1 MKQKCVLNELVGGI
15 LMGLT
20 LLAQECKI
28 GTTTYYL
35 ANVKANTLI
44 QNVGYASEM
53 ENWPDMSIDERM
65 QREIKGDRVAEEIV
79 PYIVNDPDWFFG
91 AVIVDV
97 YKGWEN
103 VKFQGIK
110 DVVEV
115 KFDAYDNTLNNVG
128 FLTLPDEKNL
138 IALDGQHRLAALSM
152 AIRGKNGIPGSVQLS
167 DAVRETLVPHPEIGK
182 ADISVIFIKHTD
194 NNTKIRKIFNKVNR
208 YAKQT
213 SKSDNIIT
221 SEDDMV
227 AIVARALFSSD
238 NGPLKPVNNLEIVNW
253 KSNTIPA
260 RSRQLTTLSAI
271 YTSCEIILSHY
282 DITPKIL
289 RNEKDLE
296 KAKKIMMD
304 YWHLCMT
311 EIDAFKLYTESLE
324 KGSPLEKLRKENLL
338 LKPVTHMALA
348 YATYMILEAGFEF
361 KDMIEKIN
369 KIDWSAGNPVWSN
382 ILVTNSGSKKMIT
395 GSSALKNAGG
405 IIAYMLVGNKI
416 SKAECDR
423 LLGVLR
429 EAADDETVELPDV
442 IE

>member
-1 MKQKCVLNELVGGI
+1 MKPQGGI
-15 LMGLT
+15 TMGLT

-53 ENWPDMSIDERM
+53 ENWSDMSIDERM

-91 AVIVDV
+91 ALIVDI

-115 KFDAYDNTLNNVG
+115 KFDAYDGTLDNVG
-128 FLTLPDEKNL
+128 FLTLPDDKSL
-138 IALDGQHRLAALSM
+138 IALDGQHRLAALNM

-167 DAVRETLVPHPEIGK
+167 DALRESLVAHPEIGK

-194 NNTKIRKIFNKVNR
+194 DNAKIRKIFNKVNR

-238 NGPLKPVNNLEIVNW
+238 DGPLKPVNKFEIVNW

-260 RSRQLTTLSAI
+260 RSKQLTTLSAI

-282 DITPKIL
+282 GITPKIL
-289 RNEKDLE
+289 RNDEDVA
-296 KAKKIMMD
+296 KANEIMKD
-304 YWHLCMT
+304 YWRRCMT
-311 EIDAFKLYTESLE
+311 EIDVFKTYIECLK
-324 KGSPLEKLRKENLL
+324 KGSPLENHRKENLL

-348 YATYMILEAGFEF
+348 HATSIILDAGYEF
-361 KDMIEKIN
+361 KDMIPKIN
-369 KIDWSAGNPVWSN
+369 KIDWTVSNDVWTN
-382 ILVTNSGSKKMIT
+382 ILVTNSGSKKMIA
-395 GSSALKNAGG
+395 GSQALKNAGG
-405 IIAYMLVGNKI
+405 IIAYMLIGDAVAL
-416 SKAECDR
+416 AERER

-429 EAADDETVELPDV
+429 EAADDETAELPAV

>member
-1 MKQKCVLNELVGGI
+1 
-15 LMGLT
+15 MGLT

-28 GTTTYYL
+28 GSTTYYL

-53 ENWPDMSIDERM
+53 ENWSDMTIDERM

-91 AVIVDV
+91 ALIVDI

-115 KFDAYDNTLNNVG
+115 KFDAYDNTLDNAG
-128 FLTLPDEKNL
+128 FLTLPDDKSL
-138 IALDGQHRLAALSM
+138 IALDGQHRLAALNM

-167 DAVRETLVPHPEIGK
+167 EAVRETLVPHPEIGK

-194 NNTKIRKIFNKVNR
+194 DNAKIRKIFNKVNR

-227 AIVARALFSSD
+227 AIVARALFSSED
-238 NGPLKPVNNLEIVNW
+238 GPLKPVNKFEIVNW

-260 RSRQLTTLSAI
+260 RSKQLTTLSAI
-271 YTSCEIILSHY
+271 YSSCEMILNHY
-282 DITPKIL
+282 GITPKTM
-289 RNEKDLE
+289 RNDDDLA
-296 KAKKIMMD
+296 KANQVMKD
-304 YWHLCMT
+304 YWRLCIT
-311 EIDAFKLYTESLE
+311 EIDVFKSYIECLE
-324 KGSPLEKLRKENLL
+324 KGKTLEKLRKENLL
-338 LKPVTHMALA
+338 LKPVAHMALA
-348 YATYMILEAGFEF
+348 HATSIILDAGCEFETL
-361 KDMIEKIN
+361 IPKIN
-369 KIDWSAGNPVWSN
+369 KIDWSINNPVWTN
-382 ILVTNSGSKKMIT
+382 IVVTNTANKKMIA
-395 GSSALKNAGG
+395 GAQAYKNAGG
-405 IIAYMLVGNKI
+405 IIAYMLIGDKVPL
-416 SKAECDR
+416 AERER
-423 LLGVLR
+423 LLSVIK
-429 EAADDETVELPDV
+429 EAADDENVKLPDV

>member
-1 MKQKCVLNELVGGI
+1 
-15 LMGLT
+15 MGLT

-28 GTTTYYL
+28 GSTIYYL

-44 QNVGYASEM
+44 QNIGYASEM
-53 ENWPDMSIDERM
+53 ENWSDMTIDERM

-79 PYIVNDPDWFFG
+79 PYIINDPDWFFG
-91 AVIVDV
+91 ALIVDI

-115 KFDAYDNTLNNVG
+115 KFDAYDNTLDNAG
-128 FLTLPDEKNL
+128 FLTLPDDKSL
-138 IALDGQHRLAALSM
+138 IALDGQHRLAALNM

-167 DAVRETLVPHPEIGK
+167 ETVRETLMPHPEIGR

-194 NNTKIRKIFNKVNR
+194 DNAKIRKIFNKVNR

-227 AIVARALFSSD
+227 AIVARALFSSED
-238 NGPLKPVNNLEIVNW
+238 GPLKPVNKFEIVNW

-260 RSRQLTTLSAI
+260 RSKQLTTLSAV
-271 YTSCEIILSHY
+271 YSSCKMILNHY
-282 DITPKIL
+282 GITPKTMK
-289 RNEKDLE
+289 NDDDLA
-296 KAKKIMMD
+296 KANQVMKD
-304 YWHLCMT
+304 YWRLCIT
-311 EIDAFKLYTESLE
+311 GIDIFKLYIEYLE
-324 KGSPLEKLRKENLL
+324 KGVTLEKFRKENLL

-348 YATYMILEAGFEF
+348 HATSIILDAGCEFEAL
-361 KDMIEKIN
+361 IPKIN
-369 KIDWSAGNPVWSN
+369 KIDWSISNPVWTN
-382 ILVTNSGSKKMIT
+382 ILVSNTANKKMIAGT
-395 GSSALKNAGG
+395 QAYKNAGG
-405 IIAYMLVGNKI
+405 IITYMLIGDKVPLT
-416 SKAECDR
+416 ERER
-423 LLGVLR
+423 LLSVIR
-429 EAADDETVELPDV
+429 EAADDENVKLPDV